1 MVNGKTITQ
10 RDKNSKKK
18 SKGNARNKQTNKHKP
33 LKQIENDFT
42 GLIHRPNTT
51 KERIHRLEEVLT
63 ETSQTQMQRGKKK
76 KKDKTEYLRLARQL
90 QKVSL

>member
-76 KKDKTEYLRLARQL
+76 KDKTEYLRLARQL